1 MNKIRTIKIM
11 KLCAISFKECWQ
23 DEQGRWWAQGG
34 FPGQMTAIGRL
45 FDRMTLVIVRGEP
58 QEGGSPLPD
67 FAEVVPLR
75 PIPGSDTR
83 RKVALLRAFTY
94 YWGRIWREVRAAD
107 VVHTPVPGDLSLLGA
122 LAALLQRKRLIMRY
136 GGSWEEN
143 SQQTTMNRVTKWIM
157 RRFAGGRNVMIATGM
172 QTDPPAPR
180 MHWLFATALARAEI
194 DQFQPDYERGLS
206 RPPCLVTLGRLSPE
220 KGVEV
225 LVRAVGLL
233 KEEGFEPMP
242 VLTILGDGPERGRLE
257 ALVDELGLR
266 GQVRFT
272 GMLGREELHRE
283 LAGADLAVH
292 PSLTESLSK
301 AWLDAMAHG
310 LPLIATR
317 VGVAGE
323 FFGPPG
329 QVGWLVPAGDPE
341 ALADAMRQV
350 LTGEVDWP
358 GMRRRCRE
366 KVEGMTL
373 EAWAGRIGRF
383 CAEQWGMRLEKGKL
397 VV

>member
-1 MNKIRTIKIM
+1 M
-11 KLCAISFKECWQ
+11 E
-23 DEQGRWWAQGG
+23 
-34 FPGQMTAIGRL
+34 
-45 FDRMTLVIVRGEP
+45 
-58 QEGGSPLPD
+58 
-67 FAEVVPLR
+67 
-75 PIPGSDTR
+75 
-83 RKVALLRAFTY
+83 
-94 YWGRIWREVRAAD
+94 
-107 VVHTPVPGDLSLLGA
+107 
-122 LAALLQRKRLIMRY
+122 
-136 GGSWEEN
+136 SW
-143 SQQTTMNRVTKWIM
+143 
-157 RRFAGGRNVMIATGM
+157 
-172 QTDPPAPR
+172 
-180 MHWLFATALARAEI
+180 
-194 DQFQPDYERGLS
+194 
-206 RPPCLVTLGRLSPE
+206 C
-220 KGVEV
+220 
-225 LVRAVGLL
+225 AVGLL